1 MEVTDLDNTHEAL
14 CGKNLVLPVTSR
26 LWKVPVEISFQK
38 ACCSTGSPLAGCA
51 NLTAGRPV
59 SRSYSITASGWK
71 HVWKALQGPFDHK
84 ARGHGYWGEVL
95 QLCV

>member
-1 MEVTDLDNTHEAL
+1 MEVTGLDNTHETL
-14 CGKNLVLPVTSR
+14 CGKNLVLPATSR
-26 LWKVPVEISFQK
+26 LCKVLVEISFQK
-38 ACCSTGSPLAGCA
+38 ACCSTGSPLAEYA

-71 HVWKALQGPFDHK
+71 HVWKALLGPFDHK
-84 ARGHGYWGEVL
+84 VHGHRYWGEVL